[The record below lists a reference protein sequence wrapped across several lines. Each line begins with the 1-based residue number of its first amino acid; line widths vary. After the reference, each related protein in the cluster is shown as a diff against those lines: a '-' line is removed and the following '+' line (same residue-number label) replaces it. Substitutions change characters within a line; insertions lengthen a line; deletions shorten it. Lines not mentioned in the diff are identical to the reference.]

1 MSSSSSSAAPDTTA
15 ATSGRVGRSG
25 RARPKR
31 GEGQWA
37 LGYTEPLNKNEQAK
51 KDDNP
56 LNVRDRIR
64 YVYSKRGFASIDPA
78 DLRGRF
84 RWMGLYTQRAPG
96 FDGGKTAVLEEEE
109 LDDEFFMLRVRSDGA
124 LLDSAKLRALGSIGT
139 DFARGTADITD
150 RQNIQYHWIR
160 VEDVPEIWQRLDDVG
175 MTSLEACGD
184 SPRPFL
190 GSPVA
195 GVAAEEIID
204 ATPALEEI
212 KRRYIGDPAYSNL
225 PRKFKTSASGHPGH
239 DCVPSV
245 NDVSFVGTVHPEHGP
260 GFDLWVGGGLSTNP
274 MLAQKL
280 GVWIPLDE
288 VPDAWSAVAGVFR
301 DYGYRRLRSR
311 ARLKFL
317 VADWGVERFREVLE
331 TEYLHRELVSL
342 PSPEP
347 VAGASDHI
355 GVHPQKDG
363 RFYIG
368 VAPVAGRING
378 EVLTGVGDVVE
389 RYAADGARL
398 TAHQKLVVLGVEEQ
412 HVEDVIT
419 DLREIG
425 LEARPSGWR
434 RATMACTGIEYCK
447 LAIVDTKQRAI
458 DLVASLE
465 QRFPDLDTT
474 ISVNVNGC
482 PNACARTQVADI
494 GLKGMLVLDD
504 EGEQVE
510 GFQVH
515 LGGALGLDPVFGK
528 KLRAHKITSAG
539 LDDYVTVVVG
549 NYLADR
555 EPGEEFARWAARADE
570 VLLRGEKSLSEA
582 AS

>member
-1 MSSSSSSAAPDTTA
+1 M
-15 ATSGRVGRSG
+15 TSTIEHQPNSPVPVEGRSG
-25 RARPKR
+25 RSGRPRPKK

-37 LGYTEPLNKNEQAK
+37 LGYSEPLNKNEQSK

-56 LNVRDRIR
+56 LNVRARIINI
-64 YVYSKRGFASIDPA
+64 YSKRGFASIDPA

-96 FDGGKTAVLEEEE
+96 FDGGKTAMLEEEE
-109 LDDEFFMLRVRSDGA
+109 LDDEFFMLRVRSDGE
-124 LLDSAKLRALGSIGT
+124 LLDAAKLRALGSIST

-150 RQNIQYHWIR
+150 RQNIQYHWIE
-160 VEDVPEIWQRLDDVG
+160 VEDVPEIWERLDAVG

-195 GVAAEEIID
+195 GVSADEIID

-212 KRRYIGDPAYSNL
+212 KRRFIGDPAYSNL
-225 PRKFKTSASGHPGH
+225 PRKFKTSASGHPSL

-245 NDVSFVGTVHPEHGP
+245 NDISFVGTVHPDHGP

-280 GVWIPLDE
+280 GVWIPLEE
-288 VPDAWSAVAGVFR
+288 VADAWEAVVSVFR

-317 VADWGVERFREVLE
+317 VADWGVQKFREILE
-331 TEYLHRELVSL
+331 TEYLGRALVDG
-342 PSPEP
+342 PSPEAT
-347 VAGASDHI
+347 VDGGDHI
-355 GVHPQKDG
+355 GVHAQTDG

-378 EVLTGVGDVVE
+378 ATLTGVGDLVE
-389 RYAADGARL
+389 KYGAAGARL
-398 TAHQKLVVLGVEEQ
+398 TAQQKLVVLGVAESDIEP
-412 HVEDVIT
+412 IIA
-419 DLREIG
+419 DLAAIN
-425 LEARPSGWR
+425 LQARPSNWR
-434 RATMACTGIEYCK
+434 RSTMACTGIEFCK

-458 DLVASLE
+458 DLVAELE
-465 QRFPDLDTT
+465 KRFPTLDTPIT
-474 ISVNVNGC
+474 VNVNGC

-504 EGEQVE
+504 DGNQVE

-515 LGGALGLDPVFGK
+515 LGGSLGLTNGFGK
-528 KLRAHKITSAG
+528 KLRAHKITSRG
-539 LDDYVTVVVG
+539 LDDYITTVVG
-549 NYLADR
+549 NFLTDR
-555 EPGEEFARWAARADE
+555 TDGESFAAWTLRADE
-570 VLLRGEKSLSEA
+570 ILLRGEKSLS
-582 AS
+582 

>member
-1 MSSSSSSAAPDTTA
+1 MTPAPTSTRKPAAPTE
-15 ATSGRVGRSG
+15 GRIGRSG

-37 LGYTEPLNKNEQAK
+37 LGYKEPLNKNEQSK

-56 LNVRDRIR
+56 LNVRARIINI
-64 YVYSKRGFASIDPA
+64 YSRRGFASIDPA

-96 FDGGKTAVLEEEE
+96 FDGGKTAMLEEEQ

-124 LLDSAKLRALGSIGT
+124 LLGAEQLRALGSIST

-150 RQNIQYHWIR
+150 RQNIQYHWI
-160 VEDVPEIWQRLDDVG
+160 EIENVPEIWERLDSVG

-195 GVAAEEIID
+195 GVAADEIVD
-204 ATPALEEI
+204 ATPALQEI
-212 KRRYIGDPAYSNL
+212 KRRYIGNPEYSNL
-225 PRKFKTSASGHPGH
+225 PRKFKTSASGHPSL

-245 NDVSFVGTVHPEHGP
+245 NDVSFVGVEHPEHGP

-280 GVWIPLDE
+280 GVWIPLEE
-288 VPDAWSAVAGVFR
+288 VPDAWEAVTAVFR

-317 VADWGVERFREVLE
+317 VADWGVEKFREILE
-331 TEYLHRELVSL
+331 TEYLHRKLIDG
-342 PSPEP
+342 PSPE
-347 VAGASDHI
+347 ASGVEGDHV
-355 GVHPQKDG
+355 GVHAQKDG
-363 RFYIG
+363 KFYIG
-368 VAPVAGRING
+368 VAPVAGRIEG
-378 EVLTGVGDVVE
+378 ATLTGVGELVE
-389 RYAADGARL
+389 KYGAAGARL
-398 TAHQKLVVLGVEEQ
+398 TAHQKLVVLGVEESDI
-412 HVEDVIT
+412 EDLVA
-419 DLREIG
+419 DLNEIG
-425 LEARPSGWR
+425 LEARPSNWR
-434 RATMACTGIEYCK
+434 RSTMACTGIEFCK

-458 DLVASLE
+458 DLVAELE
-465 QRFPDLDTT
+465 KRFPDLDTPIT
-474 ISVNVNGC
+474 VNVNGC

-504 EGEQVE
+504 HGDQVE

-515 LGGALGLDPVFGK
+515 LGGSLGLTDAFGK
-528 KLRAHKITSAG
+528 KLRGHKITSAG
-539 LDDYVTVVVG
+539 LDDYITTVVG
-549 NYLADR
+549 NYLVDR
-555 EPGEEFARWAARADE
+555 QPGEAFASWVTRADE
-570 VLLRGEKSLSEA
+570 ILLRGEKAL
-582 AS
+582 